1 MKVLQKLKG
10 GLSFLFDKIVKN
22 EKYIYLASI
31 FLIIGAFAWFNLQL
45 KHSAEMLKVHN
56 DNNIMFIQL
65 EQQNQDM
72 GESLEIVGEQ
82 NKIIKFLEGEVDKAS
97 NIIKQQDAILGKII
111 QYLKDIGEWPPNIK
125 PDRPSRSEA

>member
-111 QYLKDIGEWPPNIK
+111 QYLKENIN
-125 PDRPSRSEA
+125 